1 MRPVRL
7 ALFGAFVAVTIA
19 AMVGCGSS
27 DDTSEPGR
35 LARATDVPGTWDL
48 DVFFSSGDTTLG
60 DYFGDPEVAEVDAVF
75 RVDRTFTM
83 TLRDANGSR
92 LGEFDGTWDMPV
104 QGDMVINYPD
114 GAVMYTARYIQGWLF
129 IRTGLNGEEIRLY
142 FN

>member
-92 LGEFDGTWDMPV
+92 VGEFDGTWDMPV

>member
-7 ALFGAFVAVTIA
+7 ALLAAFVAVTIA

-27 DDTSEPGR
+27 GDPSEPGR

-48 DVFFSSGDTTLG
+48 DVFFSSGDTTLAE
-60 DYFGDPEVAEVDAVF
+60 YFDDPEVAEVDAVF

-83 TLRDANGSR
+83 NLRDANDSR
-92 LGEFDGTWDMPV
+92 IGDVNGTWDMPA
-104 QGDMVINYPD
+104 QGNMVINYPD

-129 IRTGLNGEEIRLY
+129 IRTGLNGEDIRLY